1 MPRFETI
8 KWLFCMAGG
17 LFGVSLLNAQTDT
30 SLLLRPERLTEKDIR
45 LFDKNKVS
53 EVIMSVTGVPE
64 KPLDLPFS
72 TWVITSDDILRYGF
86 VTLTDVLK
94 AAPGIRVS
102 QPGNAV
108 EGETFMMRGL
118 SGNQYVKI
126 LINNVPVK
134 PSMALGMPIAAQL
147 PIRQAERIEV
157 MYGAAGGMMYGNEA
171 CAGVVNIIIKET
183 ERPIFTQA
191 DLGFGTKGFNSLDL
205 TFGGKLFKDR
215 NILRFSL
222 YGSSTVRSSTDV
234 FWDRDVYNLD
244 NYRISNLVHSDYSI
258 SDNYVEESMADST
271 YTRTAPIPH
280 ESRMFGMQLTWR
292 GVQFSYHRMGRSD
305 ASALGMSPLAV
316 SYTSTGDLMKDRIDT
331 YALKFWKKKER
342 FSFNSTF
349 SFESYRVFN
358 TSSSRYIFDKI
369 AAQSFLTSEASLLTG
384 GDRTLFLDGINR
396 LYTSGQRYSFA
407 RNSDFRSNTDLRFQL
422 WNKFWLNVGADL
434 GVFLGRPMTT
444 HLFFPVDENFF
455 VFDYGPGPF
464 GIGDYVKGYGN
475 IYAGLDWQSS
485 RFRVMAGFGHTLA
498 YDQYNPRLAMLYKID
513 SSSCVFANVAQAVKL
528 FHFYQQ
534 QNTFKGYN
542 NSVYSNVYPLGNVTD
557 FDTEQFTSAELG
569 YRFNKSE
576 FSLFVQESHNLLR
589 DGYYQTIGE
598 NSVAGFF
605 SGPDLSQRLW
615 GVQTRL
621 VLESTGSLSGKSKN
635 ERVVSWRGEFFAQY
649 ARGKEWFGYG
659 LTPTSDVRNYP
670 RWITQFRSSGR
681 TGRLQM
687 TVSSNRQTSVIS
699 KAVPFSELW
708 QRTTIRE
715 KYPTFRT
722 WDLMLRFYLNK
733 NFVLYFNTLNVFNRE
748 SYGIDASGSP
758 DDALE
763 PLQQRRLVRFG
774 VNYNMN

>member
-1 MPRFETI
+1 MSRFETL
-8 KWLFCMAGG
+8 KWLFCLAGV
-17 LFGVSLLNAQTDT
+17 LLAAPTLNAQSDT
-30 SLLLRPERLTEKDIR
+30 SLLLRAERLSEKDIR
-45 LFDKNKVS
+45 LFDKSKVS
-53 EVIMSVTGVPE
+53 ELVQSVSGVPE

-72 TWVITSDDILRYGF
+72 TWVITSEDILRYGF

-157 MYGAAGGMMYGNEA
+157 LYGAAGGMMYGNEA

-234 FWDRDVYNLD
+234 FWDRDVYNSD
-244 NYRISNLVHSDYSI
+244 NYRISNLLHSDYSY
-258 SDNYVEESMADST
+258 SDNYVEESKEDST
-271 YTRTAPIPH
+271 YTRTSPIPH
-280 ESRMFGMQLTWR
+280 ESRMFGMQLAWR

-342 FSFNSTF
+342 FYFNSTF
-349 SFESYRVFN
+349 SYESYRVSN

-369 AAQSFLTSEASLLTG
+369 AAQRYLSSDASSLTG
-384 GDRTLFLDGINR
+384 GDRLLFLNGINW
-396 LYTSGQRYSFA
+396 LYTSGQRYSFG

-444 HLFFPVDENFF
+444 HLFFPADENLFT
-455 VFDYGPGPF
+455 YGNGPGPF
-464 GIGDYVKGYGN
+464 SIDYFARGYGN
-475 IYAGLDWQSS
+475 LYAGLDWQSN
-485 RFRVMAGFGHTLA
+485 RFRVMAGVGHTLA
-498 YDQYNPRLAMLYKID
+498 YDRYNPRLAMLYKID
-513 SSSCVFANVAQAVKL
+513 SSSCVFANGAQAVKL
-528 FHFYQQ
+528 FHQYQQ
-534 QNTFKGYN
+534 QNTFQSYGDN
-542 NSVYSNVYPLGNVTD
+542 VYSGIYPLND
-557 FDTEQFTSAELG
+557 AANFENERFRSAELG
-569 YRFNKSE
+569 YRRQKSE
-576 FSLFVQESHNLLR
+576 FTLFVQESHYLLR

-598 NSVAGFF
+598 NSIAGFF

-615 GVQTRL
+615 GAQTRL
-621 VLESTGSLSGKSKN
+621 VLEATETIAGKN
-635 ERVVSWRGEFFAQY
+635 RHERVVSWRGEFFAQY

-659 LTPTSDVRNYP
+659 LTPTDEVRNYP

-687 TVSSNRQTSVIS
+687 MVSSNRQTSVMS
-699 KAVPFSELW
+699 KVVPFSELW
-708 QRTTIRE
+708 QRTNIRE

-758 DDALE
+758 DDALA